1 MPKWIEMEAVLQG
14 AYGSLN
20 RAVAICTRAIHSRA
34 VIPVCH
40 NSFGPTLARCY
51 VEVSPEPLS
60 LGAPVQ
66 YGANHTVQ
74 PHHRQPCK
82 KHSLSPYRYF
92 VTRWTTHDKFEE
104 ESVGHTS
111 RVGVSICFVV
121 YLRLVLVGCDVMF
134 ANLPLPSR
142 GSE

>member
-14 AYGSLN
+14 AYG
-20 RAVAICTRAIHSRA
+20 RAVAICTPAIHSRA

-40 NSFGPTLARCY
+40 TSFGPTLARCY

-60 LGAPVQ
+60 RRGSADLQ
-66 YGANHTVQ
+66 HGANHMVQ
-74 PHHRQPCK
+74 PHYRQPCE

-92 VTRWTTHDKFEE
+92 VTRRTTHDKFEE
-104 ESVGHTS
+104 ESVGHKS
-111 RVGVSICFVV
+111 RVGVSIYLVV
-121 YLRLVLVGCDVMF
+121 YLTLVLVGCDVMF